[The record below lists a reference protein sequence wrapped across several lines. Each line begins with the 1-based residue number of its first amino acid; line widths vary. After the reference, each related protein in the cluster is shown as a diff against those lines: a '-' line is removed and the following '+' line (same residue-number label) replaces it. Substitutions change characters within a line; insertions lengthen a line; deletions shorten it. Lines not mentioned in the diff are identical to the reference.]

1 MLNYNMTKSRR
12 SFRKKESY
20 KYLANRI
27 LSICEKEKIKILG
40 LTSTNNKCDFQNQ
53 VLENLY
59 EVFLEKDIKVL
70 VVHAV
75 ISAEGDMG
83 ENVESANNRCKITTL
98 NNFTA
103 KQLSLLLKENASD
116 YDLILVSVPCVLVWS
131 EALEY
136 AKVCKNLILV
146 EKYMYS
152 YYKDY
157 KNLLYELENS
167 EVIPRGVV
175 AIK

>member
-1 MLNYNMTKSRR
+1 MS
-12 SFRKKESY
+12 
-20 KYLANRI
+20 
-27 LSICEKEKIKILG
+27 
-40 LTSTNNKCDFQNQ
+40 
-53 VLENLY
+53 
-59 EVFLEKDIKVL
+59 
-70 VVHAV
+70 
-75 ISAEGDMG
+75 

-103 KQLSLLLKENASD
+103 KQLSSLIKENESD